1 MKNNLGFVRAH
12 FTIGPTKVSGNLIY
26 SNFSVSAII
35 FV

>member
-1 MKNNLGFVRAH
+1 MKNNLGFIRAH
-12 FTIGPTKVSGNLIY
+12 FTISPTKVSVNIIY